1 MSVTGL
7 CEICEAA
14 PARHRCERCGAVVC
28 DDHHDAQLGLCT
40 VCARQARGGQPP
52 GPT

>member
-14 PARHRCERCGAVVC
+14 PARHGCDRCGALVC
-28 DDHHDAQLGLCT
+28 VEHYDVGQGLCT
-40 VCARQARGGQPP
+40 VCARQARGDRPAGR
-52 GPT
+52 T